1 MSLDLPKFIRAEAE
15 RAEMFAKL
23 VERADELGRWE
34 QTIADAAKRVDAL
47 KKQAEA
53 AEKAI
58 ATAESQAR
66 AIVADAVN
74 ASADMERSAKAAV
87 SEAQAEAAKIR
98 DAAADAAKAAKAKEN
113 AAEAAEKKALDG
125 IKAAE
130 AKLATVTKSL
140 ADAEAVIARAAVISA
155 AMKSAV

>member
-34 QTIADAAKRVDAL
+34 QTLADAAKRVDAL

-58 ATAESQAR
+58 AAADEKATA
-66 AIVADAVN
+66 ILVA
-74 ASADMERSAKAAV
+74 AKSEAAGIATGAKSLV
-87 SEAQAEAAKIR
+87 SDAQAEAAKIR
-98 DAAADAAKAAKAKEN
+98 ESAVEAARVAKAKEN

-125 IKAAE
+125 IKSAE
-130 AKLATVTKSL
+130 GKLAAVTKTL
-140 ADAEAVIARAAVISA
+140 ADAEAVIAKAAAIRAA
-155 AMKSAV
+155 MG